1 MLDLLIKNGLVVD
14 GTGQPPVRA
23 DVGIR
28 DGRIAHVGESADA
41 TEVLDARGRIVAP
54 GFVDIHTHYDAQ
66 VLWDPWL
73 TPSCYQGVTTVIA
86 GNCGF
91 TLAPCRPDQRET
103 MVGTLE
109 SVEDMSGDTLR
120 AGIPWQFESFPEYL
134 DTVERHGLAVNFGA
148 YVGHTA
154 LRLWAMGDEAHE
166 RAATDDEL
174 CAMQDALRTALHAG
188 AIGFSTDRSRFHRGD
203 RGRAVPTAVAPRG
216 EIESLLRVVG
226 EAGRVAQVN
235 PDDEFDWLYEIQP
248 SVGCRI
254 TWTALVSYPARV
266 AGRTFWRDKLDAH
279 RAGFA
284 SGAQVRPQVTCRPLS
299 VQFSLVNPTPF
310 ISAPVFAA
318 LMSTPVGER
327 ERLYADEAFVAAART
342 QLAEKR
348 HANVP
353 WESIVVSEGADPSLL
368 GKTLGELARR
378 DGRTPFDVMVSVARA
393 NHLETRFLT
402 IVGNDNEQAVR
413 ELLLED
419 GCILGISDAG
429 AHVSMLCDANMPTD
443 FLANWVRDRAVMPLE
458 QGIRKLTS
466 EPAQF
471 FGLTDR
477 GVVRP
482 GAHADVVVFDIDRLD
497 PGPLRRVRD
506 LPADGERLLAD
517 QVEGIDHVVV
527 NGTVACRSG
536 EWQTNLRPGKVLR

>member
-1 MLDLLIKNGLVVD
+1 MLDLLIKGGLVVD
-14 GTGQPPVRA
+14 GTGQPAFRA
-23 DVGIR
+23 DVGVHN
-28 DGRIAHVGESADA
+28 GRIVHVGESVDA

-66 VLWDPWL
+66 VMWDPWL

-91 TLAPCRPDQRET
+91 TLAPCRPEQRET

-120 AGIPWQFESFPEYL
+120 AGIPWQFESFAEYL
-134 DTVERHGLAVNFGA
+134 DTVDRHGLGVNFAA

-174 CAMQDALRTALHAG
+174 GAMRDALQTALRAG

-203 RGRAVPTAVAPRG
+203 GGRPVPTAVAPRG

-226 EAGRVAQVN
+226 AEGRVAQVN
-235 PDDEFDWLYEIQP
+235 PDDEFDWLYEVQP

-266 AGRTFWRDKLDAH
+266 AGRTFWRDKLGAH

-310 ISAPVFAA
+310 ISAPVFAE
-318 LMSTPVGER
+318 LMSTPPRER
-327 ERLYADEAFVAAART
+327 ERLYADESFVAAART

-368 GKTLGELARR
+368 GKTLGVLARR
-378 DGRTPFDVMVSVARA
+378 DGRTPFDVMVEIARA

-429 AHVSMLCDANMPTD
+429 AHVSMLCDANMPVD

-466 EPAQF
+466 EPADF

-477 GVVRP
+477 GIVRP

-506 LPADGERLLAD
+506 LPADGERLVAD
-517 QVEGIDHVVV
+517 QVQGIDHVVV

>member
-1 MLDLLIKNGLVVD
+1 MLDLLIKGGLVVD
-14 GTGQPPVRA
+14 GSGQPAVRA
-23 DVGIR
+23 DVGVR
-28 DGRIAHVGESADA
+28 DGRIVHVGDAADA

-91 TLAPCRPDQRET
+91 TLAPCRPEQRET

-134 DTVERHGLAVNFGA
+134 DTVDRHGLGVNFGA

-174 CAMQDALRTALHAG
+174 RAMQEVLHAALRAG

-203 RGRAVPTAVAPRG
+203 RGRAVPTAIAPRS

-235 PDDEFDWLYEIQP
+235 PDDEFDWLYDIQS

-284 SGAQVRPQVTCRPLS
+284 AGAQVRPQVTCRPLS
-299 VQFSLVNPTPF
+299 VQFSLINPTPF
-310 ISAPVFAA
+310 ISAPIFAE
-318 LMSTPVGER
+318 LMSTPPSER
-327 ERLYADEAFVAAART
+327 ARLYADESFVAAARA
-342 QLAEKR
+342 QLSEKR
-348 HANVP
+348 HANVA
-353 WESIVVSEGADPSLL
+353 WESIVVAEGADPSLL
-368 GKTLGELARR
+368 GKTLGELGRR
-378 DGRTPFDVMVSVARA
+378 DGRTPFDVMVDIARA
-393 NHLETRFLT
+393 NGLETRFLT

-429 AHVSMLCDANMPTD
+429 AHVGMLCDANMPTD

-458 QGIRKLTS
+458 QGVRKLTS

-477 GVVRP
+477 GTLRQ
-482 GAHADVVVFDIDRLD
+482 GSHADVVVFDIDRLD

-506 LPADGERLLAD
+506 LPANGERLLAD
-517 QVEGIDHVVV
+517 QVQGIDHVVV

-536 EWQTNLRPGKVLR
+536 EWQTTVRPGKVLR

>member
-1 MLDLLIKNGLVVD
+1 MLDLVIKNGLVVD
-14 GTGQPPVRA
+14 GTGQPARRA
-23 DVGIR
+23 DVGVH
-28 DGRIAHVGESADA
+28 DGRVVHIGDAVDA

-91 TLAPCRPDQRET
+91 TLAPCRPEQRET

-134 DTVERHGLAVNFGA
+134 DTVDRHGLGVNFGA

-174 CAMQDALRTALHAG
+174 RAMQGALRAALGAG

-203 RGRAVPTAVAPRG
+203 RGRAVPTAVAPRS

-235 PDDEFDWLYEIQP
+235 PDDEFDWLYEVQP

-284 SGAQVRPQVTCRPLS
+284 AGAQVRPQVTCRPLS

-318 LMSTPVGER
+318 LMSTPANER
-327 ERLYADEAFVAAART
+327 ERLYADESFIAAART
-342 QLAEKR
+342 QLEEKR

-353 WESIVVSEGADPSLL
+353 WESIVVAEGADAALL

-378 DGRTPFDVMVSVARA
+378 ESRTPFDVMVDIARA

-402 IVGNDNEQAVR
+402 IVGNDNESAVR
-413 ELLLED
+413 ELLLEE

-429 AHVSMLCDANMPTD
+429 AHVGMLCDANMPTD

-477 GVVRP
+477 GTLRH
-482 GAHADVVVFDIDRLD
+482 GSHADVVVFDIDRLD

-506 LPADGERLLAD
+506 LPAEGERLLAD

-536 EWQTNLRPGKVLR
+536 EWQVDVRPGRVLR

>member
-1 MLDLLIKNGLVVD
+1 MLDLLIKGGLVVD
-14 GTGQPPVRA
+14 GTGRPAFRA
-23 DVGIR
+23 DVGVH
-28 DGRIAHVGESADA
+28 DSRIVHVGEPVDA

-91 TLAPCRPDQRET
+91 TLAPCRPEQRET

-120 AGIPWQFESFPEYL
+120 AGIPWQFETFPEYL
-134 DTVERHGLAVNFGA
+134 DTVDRHGLGVNFGA

-174 CAMQDALRTALHAG
+174 SAMRGALQTALRAG

-203 RGRAVPTAVAPRG
+203 RGRPVPTAVATRD

-226 EAGRVAQVN
+226 KAGRVAQVN
-235 PDDEFDWLYEIQP
+235 PDDEFDWLYEVQP

-266 AGRTFWRDKLDAH
+266 AGRTFWRDKVDVH

-284 SGAQVRPQVTCRPLS
+284 AGAQVRPQVTCRPLS

-310 ISAPVFAA
+310 ISAPVFAE
-318 LMSTPVGER
+318 LMSTPPNER
-327 ERLYADEAFVAAART
+327 ERLYVDESFVSAART
-342 QLAEKR
+342 QLADKR

-353 WESIVVSEGADPSLL
+353 WESIIVSEGADPSLL

-378 DGRTPFDVMVSVARA
+378 EGRTPFDVMVEIARA

-429 AHVSMLCDANMPTD
+429 AHVSMLCDANMPVD
-443 FLANWVRDRAVMPLE
+443 FLARWVRDRAVMPLE

-466 EPAQF
+466 ELADF
-471 FGLTDR
+471 FGLPDR
-477 GVVRP
+477 GIVRP

-497 PGPLRRVRD
+497 PGPLRRIRD
-506 LPADGERLLAD
+506 LPADGERLVAD
-517 QVEGIDHVVV
+517 QVQGIDHVIV
-527 NGTVACRSG
+527 NGTVTCRSG